1 MTAGGKE
8 ESGVEAGK
16 AGKRHLA
23 ASGSLHVVQITDTHL
38 KRDAGGKLV
47 GMDTDNSL
55 EHVMQRVLDERQK
68 IDLVLGT
75 GDISDHGSELAY
87 QRAETHFARLGA
99 PVAWLA
105 GNHDDAELMASVLG
119 NPHGLDKVIETDY
132 WLVVM
137 LNSQIPGEVGG
148 ELGETELAL
157 LRDCL
162 DSARDSFRHCLVCL
176 HHQPVAIG
184 SHWIDQQMV
193 LDHEQFFGLI
203 DQYDCVRGI
212 LWGHVHQ
219 QIDRE
224 RNGVKLMATPSSCVQ
239 FAPGSDEFR
248 LDDLPPGYRWLE
260 LTPDGAIETGVSRV
274 EGVHFEVDLDSRG
287 YL

>member
-1 MTAGGKE
+1 MSAGGTGGE
-8 ESGVEAGK
+8 EHTRCATTGS
-16 AGKRHLA
+16 
-23 ASGSLHVVQITDTHL
+23 SLHVVQITDTHL
-38 KRDAGGKLV
+38 KRDLGGKLV

-55 EHVMQRVLDERQK
+55 EHVIRRVLTERST

-87 QRAETHFARLGA
+87 RRAEAYFARLDA
-99 PVAWLA
+99 PVAWLV
-105 GNHDDAELMASVLG
+105 GNHDDADTMAAVLG
-119 NPHGLDKVIETDY
+119 GSRGLDRIFETDH

-148 ELGETELAL
+148 ELGEAELAL
-157 LRDCL
+157 LRDSL
-162 DSARDSFRHCLVCL
+162 DYARDRSRYCLVCL

-184 SHWIDQQMV
+184 SDWIDQQMV
-193 LDHEQFFGLI
+193 LDHQQFFDLI
-203 DQYDCVRGI
+203 DRYDCVRGV

-219 QIDRE
+219 QIDTE

-239 FAPGSDEFR
+239 FAPRSHDFK
-248 LDDLPPGYRWLE
+248 LDDRPPGYRWLE
-260 LTPDGAIETGVSRV
+260 LTPGGNIETGVSRV
-274 EGVHFEVDLDSRG
+274 EGIHFDVDLDSRG